1 MAPLTEADEDDE
13 YEVEEIL
20 EARIY
25 RRKLQYRVKWL
36 GYEDDP
42 EWYGASNFK
51 NSPHKLRDFY
61 TANPTRPGPLKRLGR
76 WV

>member
-1 MAPLTEADEDDE
+1 HPFFNITYIARKLLPGHPNTPAAVLLVYLTDEDDE

-36 GYEDDP
+36 GYED
-42 EWYGASNFK
+42 
-51 NSPHKLRDFY
+51 
-61 TANPTRPGPLKRLGR
+61 
-76 WV
+76 